1 MSRITTHILDT
12 STGRPA
18 ADIRVQLHVLR
29 DTDWEQVG
37 SSLTNEDGRAG
48 FVPVD
53 SGGGLEAGIY
63 RIRFSTADY
72 FARQDADTFYPYV
85 DIAFRLP
92 DNGEHYHVP
101 LLISPFGYTTYRG
114 S

>member
-1 MSRITTHILDT
+1 MDRITTHILDT
-12 STGRPA
+12 SKGRPV

-29 DTDWEQVG
+29 DTDWKQIG
-37 SSLTNEDGRAG
+37 SNLTDSDGRTG
-48 FVPVD
+48 FAPID
-53 SGGGLEAGIY
+53 SGNDLEAGVY
-63 RIRFSTADY
+63 RIRFNTADY
-72 FARQDADTFYPYV
+72 FTRQDVDTFYPYV